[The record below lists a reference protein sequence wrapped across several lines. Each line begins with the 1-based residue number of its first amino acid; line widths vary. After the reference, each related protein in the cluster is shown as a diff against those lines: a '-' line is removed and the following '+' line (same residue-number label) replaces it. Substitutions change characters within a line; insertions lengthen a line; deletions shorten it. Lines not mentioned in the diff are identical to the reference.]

1 MNCNKCGEPL
11 TEGSKFCAV
20 CGTPVQSSPHTSASA
35 ATDSNQSADPVI
47 TASAAPVI
55 SASSAPVK
63 APKSTNKKPLLIAV
77 IAVAVLAVL
86 AAGAYLAFNYF
97 SNSGSG
103 SSSDKPSYL
112 LVIKGEDEVQIYAGD
127 KKPVTIDG
135 RADRSVYTNDGRKVA
150 VSIDVDENGL
160 GELWYSDG
168 KKAEDIADSVYNFA
182 FSASGTRIAYLTDY
196 DYESGV
202 GDLYVYDIQ
211 TKKSEQI
218 AQEASTDFTL
228 SPDGKSIG
236 YTSDISIDDNGYV
249 DSYKGYLCINGGKAE
264 EIGDNLYV
272 FAISNDAKYVYYVE
286 TDPASPDTG
295 DLYIR
300 HGKTDDKIGSVNL
313 YSAFYLNNDCSELVF
328 VKSGSTYLCA
338 DGKDKEK
345 ISDMALSAV
354 VAVDGTQYSSNNSSS
369 VYAVTLNINSFSEQ
383 LLAVTDDSGSG
394 TTLTY
399 LKKDLTTEDID
410 DLNDYYYMYNM
421 NLESNGKTL
430 YYLNDSGQ
438 ILKYKDYR
446 DHETDPEK
454 IKSDEDIIYYIVMP
468 DQSAIYY
475 IDAQQTLW
483 VQRGTSDPEE
493 IASDVQTY
501 SLNVSKDE
509 KGIYY
514 ICDFKAADDNDEYA
528 GGGTLNYIKNAA
540 KAKSSEIAD
549 NVYSIEVHDYGT
561 VYYVYDA
568 TDESTGSYVGE
579 AFFSLNDKDFTS
591 VMDNAFFG

>member
-63 APKSTNKKPLLIAV
+63 SPKSTNKKPLLIAV

-86 AAGAYLAFNYF
+86 AAGAYIAFNYF
-97 SNSGSG
+97 SNSNSG

-127 KKPVTIDG
+127 KKPVSIDG

-168 KKAEDIADSVYNFA
+168 KKAEDIAGSVYNFA

-369 VYAVTLNINSFSEQ
+369 VYAVTLNINSFTEQ

-399 LKKDLTTEDID
+399 LKKDLTTDDID

-446 DHETDPEK
+446 DLETDPEK

-591 VMDNAFFG
+591 VMDNAIFG

>member
-47 TASAAPVI
+47 TASAAPVV

-86 AAGAYLAFNYF
+86 AAGAYIAFNYF
-97 SNSGSG
+97 SNSNSG

-168 KKAEDIADSVYNFA
+168 KKAEDIAGSVYNFA

-300 HGKTDDKIGSVNL
+300 HGKSDDKIGSVNL

-528 GGGTLNYIKNAA
+528 GGGTLNYIKNTA